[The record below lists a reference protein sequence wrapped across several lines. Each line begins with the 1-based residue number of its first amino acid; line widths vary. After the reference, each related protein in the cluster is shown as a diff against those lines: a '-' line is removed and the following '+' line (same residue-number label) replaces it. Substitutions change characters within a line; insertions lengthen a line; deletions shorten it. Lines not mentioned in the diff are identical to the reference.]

1 MNISNKKYRDLIAL
15 AMSANGRRET
25 LDLLYEA
32 AKLNKNWTIYNL
44 FIYYSYLFFPQ
55 YKFYKWI
62 ILYLQ
67 EKLIWMNTSNQKKIA
82 SYAILN
88 ALERILIL
96 NELDKESVFN
106 EYKEWIINDYK
117 KEPILFIREDPII

>member
-1 MNISNKKYRDLIAL
+1 MN
-15 AMSANGRRET
+15 
-25 LDLLYEA
+25 
-32 AKLNKNWTIYNL
+32 TIY
-44 FIYYSYLFFPQ
+44 Q
-55 YKFYKWI
+55 R
-62 ILYLQ
+62 
-67 EKLIWMNTSNQKKIA
+67 KIA

-88 ALERILIL
+88 ALKRILIL

>member
-1 MNISNKKYRDLIAL
+1 
-15 AMSANGRRET
+15 
-25 LDLLYEA
+25 
-32 AKLNKNWTIYNL
+32 
-44 FIYYSYLFFPQ
+44 
-55 YKFYKWI
+55 
-62 ILYLQ
+62 
-67 EKLIWMNTSNQKKIA
+67 MNTINQKKIT